1 MSSAWS
7 GSPAQP
13 GWRQPVHFALAWSGP
28 APAPPASMPMLSRLE
43 ASKSRSS
50 DSVVSRSCGET
61 NSESRTERRPA
72 TPQFKVRTN
81 AGFISTITPC
91 GLHRA
96 TAMGACSKMARKV
109 VLVFSAGESSGHGN
123 GVAVFILLLSR
134 GTIPG
139 RKPAAAVRYLGV
151 PEMGALNA
159 NLQSNLLLR
168 PHYRSA
174 HLTLRRA
181 DVTQI
186 GK

>member
-1 MSSAWS
+1 MSNAWS

-13 GWRQPVHFALAWSGP
+13 GWRQAVHFALAWSG
-28 APAPPASMPMLSRLE
+28 PAPPASMPMLSRLE

-61 NSESRTERRPA
+61 NSESRNERRLA
-72 TPQFKVRTN
+72 TPRFKVRAN
-81 AGFISTITPC
+81 AVFISTITPC

-109 VLVFSAGESSGHGN
+109 VLVFSAGERSGHGN

-134 GTIPG
+134 GTITG
-139 RKPAAAVRYLGV
+139 RKPAMAVRYLGV
-151 PEMGALNA
+151 PEKGATEAELEVR
-159 NLQSNLLLR
+159 LLLR
-168 PHYRSA
+168 PQYRQTD
-174 HLTLRRA
+174 LLLRRA

-186 GK
+186 